1 MGFTYKVL
9 QERYKGLRKEITELS
24 KELTNYKYLYKEEK
38 EKVDKLRKKI
48 EEKDII
54 IDMLYRE
61 YYK

>member
-1 MGFTYKVL
+1 MKLNYKTLENRYTKVL
-9 QERYKGLRKEITELS
+9 NDKRKLKKEVEKQQEEITSLKIEM
-24 KELTNYKYLYKEEK
+24 KKKN
-38 EKVDKLRKKI
+38 KKI